1 MTRVPSDAPRVTFFT
16 EILKCLWNR
25 IVGVNLLSR
34 GASVGE
40 FRKTCHPRN
49 VEVHEIREIC
59 FQGQRTREDP
69 ESGTHEVSE
78 SRTRGDLESGTH
90 EVSELRTRDGLES

>member
-1 MTRVPSDAPRVTFFT
+1 VTHVPSDVPRVTFFT

-25 IVGVNLLSR
+25 IVGVNPLPQ

-49 VEVHEIREIC
+49 VEVNEIC
-59 FQGQRTREDP
+59 DASFQEQKLAMIWNLELTKSRSRERAVVWNP
-69 ESGTHEVSE
+69 ELSKPQ
-78 SRTRGDLESGTH
+78 SREH
-90 EVSELRTRDGLES
+90 AMA